1 MSGMVGLQMSV
12 MSKVSGLDRYVC
24 REAEKFI
31 GYDSNGGT
39 MNVISVD
46 IMALS

>member
-1 MSGMVGLQMSV
+1 MFAGS
-12 MSKVSGLDRYVC
+12 
-24 REAEKFI
+24 EAEKFI